1 MNTIRKVS
9 LVTAAII
16 FSTVAPSVVQASTVV
31 NFPMTNNGSSSNGGQ
46 VFNVAVGSITV
57 KVRVTAWSTAGTS
70 NLSEVK
76 KGTVQAYSN
85 GLGVTSTGEPGSSPN
100 HTIDNYGNKDFL
112 IFQFDQP
119 VELASAKFTT
129 YNMGSSLTDGDVIIA
144 YGNTAANWN
153 NDLLAGTSTYSQLS
167 LVFGNSFEASNVKAE
182 KNQTSLIRQLNDGNK
197 IANSWLI
204 GSAFVNPNNEGC
216 NKSTGK
222 VCFDGF
228 KLSNISVV
236 AGAVPE
242 PSSWLMMIMGFGF
255 VGYSLRRRRFHSAN
269 GSLRLA

>member
-1 MNTIRKVS
+1 MNTICKIS
-9 LVTAAII
+9 LVSAAII
-16 FSTVAPSVVQASTVV
+16 FSAVAPSVVHASTVV
-31 NFPMTNNGSSSNGGQ
+31 NFPMTSNGSFSNGGQ

-85 GLGVTSTGEPGSSPN
+85 GLGVTSFGELGSSPS
-100 HTIDNYGNKDFL
+100 HTIDNKGNKDFL

-119 VELASAKFTT
+119 VELNSAKFTT
-129 YNMGSSLTDGDVIIA
+129 YNMGSSLTDGDATIA
-144 YGNTAANWN
+144 YGNTATNWN

-167 LVFGNSFEASNVKAE
+167 LVFGNSFEASNVAAKS
-182 KNQTSLIRQLNDGNK
+182 NQTSLIRQLNDGNK
-197 IANSWLI
+197 IGNSWLI
-204 GSAFVNPNNEGC
+204 GSAFVNPNMDGC
-216 NKSTGK
+216 KSWSSNT
-222 VCFDGF
+222 CFDGF
-228 KLSNISVV
+228 KLSNISVI

-255 VGYSLRRRRFHSAN
+255 VGYSLRRRRFHTAN